1 MKRRPILF
9 LIMILLAL
17 AMACNLTGGD
27 DESKNSKSET
37 PVEANSASEV
47 ADEPAQGA
55 TAATQ
60 DLESEPEPVSEES
73 EALST
78 PTLAPPPTEEPAPE
92 PTAASSEGQGSGRSG
107 DAGSTGGDSGTSD
120 GGDGS
125 SGGGGAVASGDGW
138 GESGSG
144 PQSACDYP
152 YFPMRTGSIW
162 TYSNGPDT
170 LIWEIL
176 DVQGDLDNA
185 TAVMRSTS
193 GATVIEYEWTCSS
206 SDGMGSFDFATFG
219 IDELGTEMTI
229 SDLTMEGIFLPPVGD
244 LQTGASWN
252 LVINGSLFFTQDAGG
267 QTVEVSGSLTSEQI
281 FTVLSTDPVTFED
294 KTVDGVQIDEANTIY
309 LVMEVLGNSI
319 SQDIALG
326 SVFSMGRGI
335 GLVRQD
341 YTSDFGSETQEL
353 ISYHIP

>member
-1 MKRRPILF
+1 MRI
-9 LIMILLAL
+9 
-17 AMACNLTGGD
+17 
-27 DESKNSKSET
+27 
-37 PVEANSASEV
+37 
-47 ADEPAQGA
+47 
-55 TAATQ
+55 
-60 DLESEPEPVSEES
+60 
-73 EALST
+73 
-78 PTLAPPPTEEPAPE
+78 
-92 PTAASSEGQGSGRSG
+92 GS
-107 DAGSTGGDSGTSD
+107 
-120 GGDGS
+120 
-125 SGGGGAVASGDGW
+125 V
-138 GESGSG
+138 
-144 PQSACDYP
+144 
-152 YFPMRTGSIW
+152 W

-229 SDLTMEGIFLPPVGD
+229 SDITMEGIFLPPVGD
-244 LQTGASWN
+244 LQPGASWN

-294 KTVDGVQIDEANTIY
+294 NTVDGVQIDEANTIY
-309 LVMEVLGNSI
+309 LVMEVLGTSI

-326 SVFSMGRGI
+326 SVMSMGRGI

-341 YTSDFGSETQEL
+341 YTSDFGSDTQEL